1 DGERKASKT
10 LREGL
15 EMLAR
20 QERRRHDDGNLLPRH
35 CRDKGRAQC
44 DFCLAETDVAAN
56 QTIHRA
62 AGGEIF
68 EHSGNCSVLI
78 LGFVV
83 GKARTEFVIE
93 ALRRREFRRL
103 AEFARGGDTYE
114 LRGNFTDAALEL
126 RFPRLP
132 AHAA

>member
-1 DGERKASKT
+1 
-10 LREGL
+10 
-15 EMLAR
+15 
-20 QERRRHDDGNLLPRH
+20 
-35 CRDKGRAQC
+35 
-44 DFCLAETDVAAN
+44 AETDVAAN

-132 AHAA
+132 AHAAEAVELHRRVLVAVAGEQFKVFDGKKQPRVVGVMDFETIVRRAKRL